1 MRFSVSGVQQGRKG
15 LELSEVTDQEP
26 RCGCGCGCEIELR
39 LERGVLA
46 ACCLLACLLACR
58 KCRQWHKR
66 PSFLA
71 GYLADA

>member
-1 MRFSVSGVQQGRKG
+1 MGFSVSGVQQGRKG

-46 ACCLLACLLACR
+46 ACFLACL
-58 KCRQWHKR
+58 
-66 PSFLA
+66 P
-71 GYLADA
+71 